1 MILLFVSVVFIS
13 ILVGMAISVG
23 AFGTG
28 GKRAKIFE
36 DIYFSI
42 EEVNGGIGVVYTKKG
57 DYSAVLKMENPVSM
71 YSGGWEMAM
80 PSTSKT
86 SLCASSST

>member
-28 GKRAKIFE
+28 GKRARSSRIF
-36 DIYFSI
+36 I
-42 EEVNGGIGVVYTKKG
+42 
-57 DYSAVLKMENPVSM
+57 SA
-71 YSGGWEMAM
+71 
-80 PSTSKT
+80 
-86 SLCASSST
+86 

>member
-28 GKRAKIFE
+28 GKRAKIF
-36 DIYFSI
+36 
-42 EEVNGGIGVVYTKKG
+42 
-57 DYSAVLKMENPVSM
+57 
-71 YSGGWEMAM
+71 
-80 PSTSKT
+80 
-86 SLCASSST
+86 

>member
-42 EEVNGGIGVVYTKKG
+42 EEVDGIGGYIPRKATT
-57 DYSAVLKMENPVSM
+57 P
-71 YSGGWEMAM
+71 
-80 PSTSKT
+80 PF
-86 SLCASSST
+86 